1 MKLSHRRPELRSV
14 LHAAGQ
20 LLATAG
26 QQAIE
31 ENETDDKN
39 PAGGIAKNPSWTAGQ
54 RDLRRHQG

>member
-1 MKLSHRRPELRSV
+1 V

-31 ENETDDKN
+31 ENETDEKN